1 MEPGFGGHRALDQR
15 ILIMIAASNHDQGT
29 PAYLFSVTQHL
40 ARDGFRYVP
49 GYLSPGEQVALRDEV
64 LGVIAAAP
72 LHHLEIPGSGRR
84 MSVAMTNAGPL
95 GWHSDKDGGYRY
107 EPANPFTGASWPAIP
122 KPMLKAWADLADYP
136 APPEACLVNY
146 YGPEARMGLHR
157 DFDEKD
163 LRAPVVSIS
172 LGDAALFRLGGASR
186 KGPTRTLK
194 LNSGD
199 AVVLGGAA
207 RLFFHGVDRIYGG
220 SSHLLP
226 QGGRYNLTLR
236 RVTALA

>member
-1 MEPGFGGHRALDQR
+1 
-15 ILIMIAASNHDQGT
+15 
-29 PAYLFSVTQHL
+29 VT
-40 ARDGFRYVP
+40 APFDIDGFRYCP
-49 GYLSPGEQVALRDEV
+49 GFLAPEAQAALLREV
-64 LGVIAAAP
+64 EAVVAAAP
-72 LHHLEIPGSGRR
+72 LRHLAMPKSGAL

-95 GWHSDKDGGYRY
+95 GWHSDKADGYRY
-107 EPANPFTGASWPAIP
+107 EPRQPDTDRPWPSIP
-122 KPMLKAWADLADYP
+122 ALMLEAWKALADYP
-136 APPEACLVNY
+136 APPEACLINY

-163 LRAPVVSIS
+163 LCAPVVSLS
-172 LGDAALFRLGGASR
+172 LGDTALFRLGGPTR

-194 LNSGD
+194 LHSGD

-220 SSHLLP
+220 SARVLP

-236 RVTALA
+236 RVTPL